1 MERISVNASG
11 KYDVV
16 IGRGL
21 IGDSAGLISP
31 LLGSGRLA
39 VITDDNVKNFCLGAL
54 KASLESAGIPY
65 EVFVIPYGESS
76 KNMTTLGTALE
87 FLASH
92 AFTRSDMIAALGG
105 GVAGDLAGFAAS
117 RCICAVYGMCK
128 SRPRCSPVS
137 IPRSAANAR
146 SISRREKISPGRS
159 GSHPS

>member
-54 KASLESAGIPY
+54 KASLENAGIPY
-65 EVFVIPYGESS
+65 EVFVIPHGESS

-105 GVAGDLAGFAAS
+105 GSSAIFPALRRDV
-117 RCICAVYGMCK
+117 ICAVYGMCK

>member
-39 VITDDNVKNFCLGAL
+39 VITDDNVKKFCLGAL

-65 EVFVIPYGESS
+65 EVFVIPHGESS

-105 GVAGDLAGFAAS
+105 GVVGDLSGLCAAMYL
-117 RCICAVYGMCK
+117 RGIRLCK

-146 SISRREKISPGRS
+146 STLRREKISPGRS

>member
-39 VITDDNVKNFCLGAL
+39 VITDDNVKNFCLGEL

-105 GVAGDLAGFAAS
+105 GVVGDLSGLCAAMYL
-117 RCICAVYGMCK
+117 RGIRYVQ
-128 SRPRCSPVS
+128 
-137 IPRSAANAR
+137 IPTTLRA
-146 SISRREKISPGRS
+146 
-159 GSHPS
+159 

>member
-105 GVAGDLAGFAAS
+105 GVVGDLSGLCAAMYLRGIRYVQIPTTLLACVDS
-117 RCICAVYGMCK
+117 SVGGKCAV
-128 SRPRCSPVS
+128 
-137 IPRSAANAR
+137 
-146 SISRREKISPGRS
+146 ISRREKISPGRS

>member
-65 EVFVIPYGESS
+65 EVFVIPHGESS

-105 GVAGDLAGFAAS
+105 GGVGDF
-117 RCICAVYGMCK
+117 
-128 SRPRCSPVS
+128 
-137 IPRSAANAR
+137 
-146 SISRREKISPGRS
+146 S
-159 GSHPS
+159 GL